1 MIKTN
6 YDKETERLYNYF
18 HDGYQS
24 GLKRFKEVANDNP
37 EYFEID
43 SLKNI
48 NLVINEMLKPS
59 ENHNDEDI
67 EDEKKEQENK
77 SETVV
82 EAETSSSKDD
92 KDITFLKEEQEI
104 IDDLHDIKERLNT
117 TSRNKLL
124 KTTDIY
130 LLEKAKSLI
139 ERLYNLKIKDED
151 TLITKIKNESIDTE
165 EVEKLDIIYD
175 TDEFAEVFD
184 SPLQKKMGDVMDYF
198 QAINFLTKMI
208 LNFDKGLLIS
218 NGEIT
223 IESTYELLDK
233 LVLSWGLALYELNYE
248 FMKFANLINT
258 GKAEFIITLD

>member
-104 IDDLHDIKERLNT
+104 IDDLHHIKERLNT

-184 SPLQKKMGDVMDYF
+184 SPLQKKWVMLWIIF
-198 QAINFLTKMI
+198 K
-208 LNFDKGLLIS
+208 LLIS
-218 NGEIT
+218 
-223 IESTYELLDK
+223 
-233 LVLSWGLALYELNYE
+233 
-248 FMKFANLINT
+248 
-258 GKAEFIITLD
+258 